1 MYFSK
6 LVTCL
11 MVCLIVLSGSVRS
24 EEMPPSQL
32 TVYAAEPAHEMSPLM
47 YGLFFEDINFAAD
60 GGLYAELIWNRSF
73 EFTDKLFNWRKVER
87 DGGAGQIR
95 SMQINP
101 LHENNPNYL
110 QLSIESDRGAV
121 GIANPGFGGIVLEQG
136 KNYRFSVYARA
147 AGAFDGKLSVH
158 LEKDGAVLGQ
168 AAIGT
173 ITSDWTK
180 YTATLRAQGHATDA
194 QLLVLAEGKGRVDID
209 FVSLF
214 PEHTWRNQPNGL
226 RADLVEFLKAIE
238 PAFIRFPGGCI
249 VEGRTLDN
257 AYRWKDTIGDPAYR
271 KHNWN
276 RWSGWNSPPQY
287 YQSYGLGFFEYFRL
301 CSDLGAEPVPII
313 NCGMACQYESA
324 QLVPL
329 DELDPWIQDALDLIE
344 FANGPVDSTWGA
356 RRAAMGHPEPFH
368 LKYLGV
374 GNEQWDEMYF
384 VRYQLFY
391 DAIKKK
397 YPDMKIVSTSGP
409 SADGRWYDLAWNK
422 FKSKQVSAD
431 IVDEHYYMPPEWFL
445 RNTHR
450 YDRYDRKGP
459 KVFAGEY
466 AAHNP
471 DRRNDLFAALA
482 EAAFL
487 TGLERNGDIVTM
499 TSYAPLLAKLG
510 STQWRPDLVWFDNMQ
525 VYGSPSY
532 YVQKLFGLNRGT
544 GFLKHDLQISKAFE
558 RKPAGRIGLM
568 TWRTDAEFKDVKV
581 TRNGRELAGLQDL
594 SPWNTLNGRWS
605 YADGVHRQSDRSV
618 EGATR
623 LAGDTAWTDYT
634 LSLKA
639 RKIGGSEGFI
649 IKFRQDETD
658 TGLQWNLGGWGN
670 TKHAIQGT
678 DGILTESPGRIETD
692 RWYDIRIE
700 LSGTGV
706 RCLLDGQ
713 LIHKMDI
720 PAMSWPGLFASTT
733 VDDDKG
739 QVALKVVNP
748 AAAPAPVRIAVKD
761 AGTIRPRAVVTT
773 LTGNLR
779 DENSLDN
786 PKNIAPVTTTIDHAA
801 SEFSYTFEPM
811 SLTVIVLEKQ

>member
-1 MYFSK
+1 MLF
-6 LVTCL
+6 
-11 MVCLIVLSGSVRS
+11 RS
-24 EEMPPSQL
+24 
-32 TVYAAEPAHEMSPLM
+32 
-47 YGLFFEDINFAAD
+47 
-60 GGLYAELIWNRSF
+60 
-73 EFTDKLFNWRKVER
+73 
-87 DGGAGQIR
+87 
-95 SMQINP
+95 
-101 LHENNPNYL
+101 
-110 QLSIESDRGAV
+110 
-121 GIANPGFGGIVLEQG
+121 
-136 KNYRFSVYARA
+136 
-147 AGAFDGKLSVH
+147 
-158 LEKDGAVLGQ
+158 
-168 AAIGT
+168 
-173 ITSDWTK
+173 
-180 YTATLRAQGHATDA
+180 
-194 QLLVLAEGKGRVDID
+194 
-209 FVSLF
+209 
-214 PEHTWRNQPNGL
+214 
-226 RADLVEFLKAIE
+226 
-238 PAFIRFPGGCI
+238 
-249 VEGRTLDN
+249 
-257 AYRWKDTIGDPAYR
+257 
-271 KHNWN
+271 
-276 RWSGWNSPPQY
+276 
-287 YQSYGLGFFEYFRL
+287 YFRL

-313 NCGMACQYESA
+313 NCGMACQYESG

-397 YPDMKIVSTSGP
+397 YPDMQIISTSGP

-422 FKSKQVSAD
+422 FKSNQTPAD

-510 STQWRPDLVWFDNMQ
+510 STQWRPDLVWFDNTQ

-544 GFLKHDLQISKAFE
+544 GYLKHDLQISKALSKE
-558 RKPAGRIGLM
+558 PAGRIGLT

-581 TRNGRELAGLQDL
+581 TRNGRELAGLQGL

-618 EGATR
+618 EGAIR

-678 DGILTESPGRIETD
+678 DGILTEAPGRIETD

-700 LSGTGV
+700 LSGTSV

-720 PAMSWPGLFASTT
+720 PAMGWPGLFASTT
-733 VDDDKG
+733 VDDKTG
-739 QVALKVVNP
+739 QIALKVVNP
-748 AAAPAPVRIAVKD
+748 TAAAAPVRIAVKD
-761 AGTIRPRAVVTT
+761 AGTIRPRAMVTT
-773 LTGNLR
+773 LTGTLR
-779 DENSLDN
+779 DENTLDN

-801 SEFSYTFEPM
+801 SQFSYTFEPM